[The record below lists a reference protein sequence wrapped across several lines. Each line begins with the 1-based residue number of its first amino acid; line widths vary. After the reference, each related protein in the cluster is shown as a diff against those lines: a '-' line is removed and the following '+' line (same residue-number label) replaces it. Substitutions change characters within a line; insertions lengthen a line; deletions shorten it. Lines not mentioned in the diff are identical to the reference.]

1 MNFNKSAS
9 KMMTRT
15 LSVLALTA
23 GVAAASVADNQDMI
37 ASKVDSANAHRG
49 LEVTGAIRGIA
60 QASYYDNSQDK
71 YVTNTMPDVE
81 RNEFVNADFNVGF
94 RPWESVRA
102 NAMLR
107 LYAGMQDYFASAAKF
122 IEVPWINVEGQI
134 GNNFYWIVGDF
145 RQQYSPL
152 TLFAPDIDIM
162 YEPQVFARKRHMA
175 EKQQLLDGN
184 QRNLQGVNLQFR
196 ADLGEALGQ
205 IRAEGIFARLNRAQA
220 LDLSGAEGNIL
231 PNDTLPGS
239 TQASNTDKFLLAG
252 NLELLPL
259 NKNLYLGATA
269 MYIFDNEDSYTYAYR
284 HPMGD
289 LNEPYQQEYINPFEL
304 DPQKTIVAAGRLG
317 GDVAGIVG
325 SKNLILDLTAEAAM
339 SMDQVSSTTKLVHLS
354 AENKDAV
361 PFDLNGDG
369 IVGADEYFA
378 IDSHTKTF
386 EMEKETQNG
395 MAINAN
401 FNVGYKTDSW
411 GVRLVG
417 DVIKNDSL
425 WFNNL
430 AQSPKFFAQR
440 ILNSDYDGN
449 TKGQTTNKV
458 TITPRSTVK
467 YGVNS
472 QLYSTFDALYN
483 FAPKFAPVSK
493 SLRTDD
499 KAFEEQPESY
509 NIAPYNKNSWTGDV
523 YSKAQIALLN
533 AMSDPAIQMIL
544 PNGMATANRTG
555 GRATL
560 IGSIDDWFE
569 AQALF
574 GTFSQTSPLYGFK
587 NVAYMEYGAGL
598 KADIFKAA
606 GFTRPFEVSIS
617 FRHSERSLEYDPAV
631 YAAIGMPVPGN
642 AEMKTN
648 FLNAGLYLQYL
659 PRLGFTAGLQ
669 MVTMTMNESQQ
680 TQSVTDYAAI
690 AVVAPLV
697 KGTQIQWMVGLD
709 YSLDKHAWL
718 SLNFGIVSVDNTYN
732 TTAENAKDAVNVPAS
747 AWVHWDDREG
757 IDEKDKKHIT
767 ELGPEYNNKFSQ
779 YIIEASIN
787 VEF

>member
-1 MNFNKSAS
+1 
-9 KMMTRT
+9 MTRT

-60 QASYYDNSQDK
+60 QASYYDNNQDD

-81 RNEFVNADFNVGF
+81 RNEFVNADFNFGF

-231 PNDTLPGS
+231 PNDSLPGA

-269 MYIFDNEDSYTYAYR
+269 MYIFDNEDSYTYTYR
-284 HPMGD
+284 HFSDGELSYD
-289 LNEPYQQEYINPFEL
+289 VDEPYQPDYINRFEL
-304 DPQKTIVAAGRLG
+304 EPQKTIVAAGRLG

-339 SMDQVSSTTKLVHLS
+339 SMDQVSSTTKLAHL
-354 AENKDAV
+354 NKDDKDAL

-369 IVGADEYFA
+369 IIGEDEYFA
-378 IDSHTKTF
+378 IDPHTKAF

-401 FNVGYKTDSW
+401 VNVGYKTDSW

-440 ILNSDYDGN
+440 ILNSDFDG
-449 TKGQTTNKV
+449 
-458 TITPRSTVK
+458 STVK
-467 YGVNS
+467 YSVYS

-493 SLRTDD
+493 ALRTDD
-499 KAFEEQPESY
+499 RAFETQPESY
-509 NIAPYNKNSWTGDV
+509 NIAPYNKNSWTGNA

-555 GRATL
+555 GRATV
-560 IGSIDDWFE
+560 IGSIDEWFE

-574 GTFSQTSPLYGFK
+574 GIFSQTSPLYGFK

-598 KADIFKAA
+598 KADIFKAT
-606 GFTRPFEVSIS
+606 GLPRPLEVSIS
-617 FRHSERSLEYDPAV
+617 FRHSERSLEYDPTV

-680 TQSVTDYAAI
+680 TQSITDYAAI
-690 AVVAPLV
+690 AVIAPLV

-718 SLNFGIVSVDNTYN
+718 SLNFGRVSVNNTYN
-732 TTAENAKDAVNVPAS
+732 TSAANAKAAVNVPAS
-747 AWVHWDDREG
+747 ASLHWN
-757 IDEKDKKHIT
+757 KDTKKHYT
-767 ELGPEYNNKFSQ
+767 ELEPEYNNKFSQ
-779 YIIEASIN
+779 TIVEASIN